1 MSIIDSGNIIKK
13 IRNGENLDE
22 ISEYALDHLFKDGPV
37 NTVTLEILSYIK
49 LFQPEH
55 FVKIENDVIEIMG
68 LFFKQPEPQS
78 LKSVVFDIYSDA
90 IKEKWGNDYTP
101 AQADI
106 LNQIASKEKF
116 SFSAPTSTGKSYVF
130 RHIIKNTQN
139 DIAVIVPSRALINEY
154 YDRVREIVKT
164 KETNVL
170 TFVDKINTKRAK
182 RNIFILT
189 PERARELFKNKSW
202 INLDFILF
210 DEAQLGDEK
219 STRGL
224 YFDSIVRRAL
234 NTFPDCKVIFAHP
247 FISNPEAQFEKNNI
261 SINDDSAANQYAQKN
276 VGQIFYTHEVSDDK
290 FYHFG
295 TNKDILG
302 KQKLLANF
310 DPIERSIK
318 NGGSV
323 LIYIAKT
330 RIINKQAVSQFQKY
344 VDMCPLIEDPQA
356 LDLIDEIRDFI
367 GASKDDKEYYNS
379 DMIDLLKQGV
389 VTHHG
394 SMPLTARL
402 MLEHFTQQG
411 YCRICFA
418 TSTLEQGI
426 NMPFDVVY
434 IDRFHHSKSLAVKNL
449 IGRAGRSTSE
459 KKFDVGNVVIHK
471 NAMKSLRD
479 IINKPEIISSVSH
492 LDEENDKFDEKYNEF
507 KQAINE
513 GTFNDDYN
521 LTANDVQ
528 KIKSDDIQT
537 LVPNLLDNVFDDE
550 QNIINPENITS
561 DVYELFQKLYEQYL
575 GRLLV
580 VAESDV
586 LKEAVK
592 IMLWRITGRTF
603 KKICQIRYAKAAN
616 VNKRREAKDQSVD
629 IYAQYLV
636 GYKEIPNK
644 ELNRYPLIRN
654 DILAKDV
661 DYDIIMYDTYDFLDK
676 MIGFKLSDIYYAI
689 LKEYYNDKQ
698 DERAD
703 ILAKYVKYGT
713 ADSKEIWML
722 RYGFDF
728 EDIEWLKP
736 CVESIGESEI
746 VFNEKTNNLDEKKL
760 KRIDDYL

>member
-1 MSIIDSGNIIKK
+1 MSIVDSGNLIKK
-13 IRNGENLDE
+13 IRNGENLEE

-49 LFQPEH
+49 LFQPEY
-55 FVKIENDVIEIMG
+55 FTKIENDVIEIMG

-106 LNQIASKEKF
+106 LNKITSKEKF

-130 RHIIKNTQN
+130 RHVIKNTDN

-154 YDRVREIVKT
+154 YDRVREIVNT

-202 INLDFILF
+202 INLDYILF

-234 NTFPDCKVIFAHP
+234 KAFPNCKFIFAHP

-261 SINDDSAANQYAQKN
+261 SINDNSTTYRYAQKN
-276 VGQIFYTHEVSDDK
+276 VGQVFYTHEVSDDK

-295 TNKDILG
+295 TDKEKLG
-302 KQKLLANF
+302 KKKLLANY

-318 NGGSV
+318 TGGSV

-344 VDMCPLIEDPQA
+344 VDMCPLIEDSQA

-379 DMIDLLKQGV
+379 DMIDLLKHGI

-449 IGRAGRSTSE
+449 IGRAGRSTSD
-459 KKFDVGNVVIHK
+459 KKFDIGNVIVHSSVM
-471 NAMKSLRD
+471 ASLRK

-492 LDEENDKFDEKYNEF
+492 LDEENEKFDEKYNEF

-521 LTANDVQ
+521 LTANDVE

-537 LVPNLLDNVFDDE
+537 LVPNLLDNVFYDE
-550 QNIINPENITS
+550 QNIINPEKITS
-561 DVYELFQKLYEQYL
+561 DVYELFQKLYEQ
-575 GRLLV
+575 
-580 VAESDV
+580 
-586 LKEAVK
+586 VK

-689 LKEYYNDKQ
+689 LKEYSKDKK

-703 ILAKYVKYGT
+703 ILANYVKFGT
-713 ADSKEIWML
+713 ADPNEIWML

-746 VFNEKTNNLDEKKL
+746 VFNENITSLDEKEL
-760 KRIDDYL
+760 KRIEDYI